1 MEMVEK
7 TVNFESA
14 PFQMGFMHTMARVL
28 LIIGI
33 EKKPSIVSLAECV
46 CVCHTLTVN
55 HPISIY
61 GIPCVFYMCAAH
73 KHTVAIKNPWLK
85 NFSSFRVA
93 VLMQLTCS
101 SLPAHFGRFHT
112 NRTRE

>member
-61 GIPCVFYMCAAH
+61 GIPCVFYCVR
-73 KHTVAIKNPWLK
+73 HTSIRLQSRIHGSRIFQV
-85 NFSSFRVA
+85 S
-93 VLMQLTCS
+93 
-101 SLPAHFGRFHT
+101 
-112 NRTRE
+112 E